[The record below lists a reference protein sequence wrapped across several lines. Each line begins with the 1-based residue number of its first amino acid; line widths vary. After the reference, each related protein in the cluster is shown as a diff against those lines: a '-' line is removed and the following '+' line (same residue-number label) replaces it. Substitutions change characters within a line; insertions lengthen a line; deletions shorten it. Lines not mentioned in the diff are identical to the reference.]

1 MKIRRPLVSALVAG
15 AMCALTAAAGNAQG
29 GAGQRGPNLRIYTP
43 GELSVSGYEVV
54 GHPWVDSWRSAF
66 WLPTFASAEQAIDA
80 LKTEAAGRG
89 ADGLVN
95 VFCLDQG
102 HWAWSSDTEPA
113 YLCYG
118 TAIRLKPG
126 QT

>member
-1 MKIRRPLVSALVAG
+1 MKSAAPWFPRSSRAQYARSRRRRQRANG
-15 AMCALTAAAGNAQG
+15 GRTAS
-29 GAGQRGPNLRIYTP
+29 PDLKIYAP
-43 GELSVSGYEVV
+43 GELSVSRYEVV
-54 GHPWVDSWRSAF
+54 GRPWVDSWRAAF
-66 WLPTFASAEQAIDA
+66 WLPTFPSAEQAIDA

-102 HWAWSSDTEPA
+102 HWGWSSDTEPA

-118 TAIRLKPG
+118 TAIRVRPRQG
-126 QT
+126 